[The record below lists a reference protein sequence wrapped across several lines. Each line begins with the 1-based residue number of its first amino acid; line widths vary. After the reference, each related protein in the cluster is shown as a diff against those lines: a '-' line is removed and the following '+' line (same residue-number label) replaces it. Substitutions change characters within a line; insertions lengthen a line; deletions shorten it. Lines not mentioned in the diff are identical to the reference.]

1 MSGEHTGEPFEIW
14 NGQAWRRVPIT
25 SRQRGDAPDIRHGW
39 LSIEAK
45 HRKVIPAWIREAIDQ
60 AIAARRGDQLP
71 VGILHEAGTRHTK
84 DLVLIRLDD
93 FIDWFGEIDAEAV
106 IQRLTDEVN
115 SYEARPEETGTDAFV
130 R

>member
-1 MSGEHTGEPFEIW
+1 M
-14 NGQAWRRVPIT
+14 
-25 SRQRGDAPDIRHGW
+25 
-39 LSIEAK
+39 
-45 HRKVIPAWIREAIDQ
+45 
-60 AIAARRGDQLP
+60 P